1 MDFFSLIAVG
11 LGGSA
16 GAMARNFISSAI
28 AKRTSSWFSYGTLI
42 VNLLACFA
50 SGCLVPVALG
60 QTTHLMIVVGFL
72 GGFSTLGTLN
82 FNLAA
87 LWDAKHYRRFA
98 VAFLVNYGATFA
110 AALAGYA
117 LVRALM

>member
-1 MDFFSLIAVG
+1 MNLLGLLIVG

-16 GAMARNFISSAI
+16 GAMARNAISSVI
-28 AKRTSSWFSYGTLI
+28 ADRTNGWFSYGTLV

-60 QTTHLMIVVGFL
+60 NATHLMIVVGFL

-87 LWDAKHYRRFA
+87 LWDAKQYRRFA
-98 VAFLVNYGATFA
+98 ISFLVNYSATFGVA
-110 AALAGYA
+110 VLGYA
-117 LVRALM
+117 LVAAFM